1 MTHILVAGRIHD
13 KGMELLAGRADST
26 IEVLETPDQAD
37 VLSRIAAADAV
48 LVRSGL
54 TAEAAA
60 AGARLRVVSVHGVGY
75 DDVAVEALSAKGVP
89 VAVIGGVN
97 ATTVAEHAFFMILAL
112 AKQGFAHDRA
122 VREGRWAVR
131 SSFAARDVLQKTL
144 FIVGLGRIG
153 REVAK
158 RAAPFGMEVLAYDPY
173 VDAAVMGAH
182 GAAKVDDLTAA
193 LGRAD
198 VVTLHVPRT
207 DETEGMIG
215 AAELA
220 AMRPDALLINTARGE
235 VIDHAALC
243 DALKSGAMAG
253 AGIDVFAPEPP
264 PADDP
269 LHGFE
274 NVILSPHTAGLTE
287 ECGARMGIAT
297 AENALAGLDGR
308 LDPDLVVNPEVLGK
322 G

>member
-1 MTHILVAGRIHD
+1 MAHILVAGRIHD
-13 KGMELLAGRADST
+13 KGMELLECRADST
-26 IEVLETPDQAD
+26 IEVLEAPSQAD
-37 VLSRIAAADAV
+37 VLSRIADADAV

-60 AGARLRVVSVHGVGY
+60 AGAQLRVVSVHGVGY
-75 DDVAVEALSAKGVP
+75 DDVAVEALSALGVP

-97 ATTVAEHAFFMILAL
+97 ATTVAEHTFFMMLAL
-112 AKQGFAHDRA
+112 AKQCFAYDRA

-144 FIVGLGRIG
+144 LIVGLGRIG

-158 RAAPFGMEVLAYDPY
+158 RAAPFGMKVLAYDPY
-173 VDAAVMGAH
+173 VDAATMGAH
-182 GAAKVDDLTAA
+182 GAAKVDDLAAA

-198 VVTLHVPRT
+198 VVTLHAPRT
-207 DETEGMIG
+207 EGTEGMIG
-215 AAELA
+215 AAELS
-220 AMRPDALLINTARGE
+220 AMRPE
-235 VIDHAALC
+235 
-243 DALKSGAMAG
+243 ALKSGVIAG

-269 LHGFE
+269 LCGFD

-287 ECGARMGIAT
+287 ECGARMGLAT
-297 AENALAGLDGR
+297 AENALAGLDGG
-308 LDPDLVVNPEVLGK
+308 LDLELVVNPEVLGK